1 MYPDLYRRFSRL
13 ISKYQL
19 KSITLD
25 LFDTIILRQIWP
37 EERQFLKVAA
47 AWLPLFQRAINP
59 NITSYELFSWRQYI
73 RHELLHIEHRYRPEC
88 KDTVRQPYFYEP
100 DLDLETWFSAIVTG
114 LSQKYQIQ
122 FTRRQIQ
129 TMVHEM
135 IALELQTEK
144 HYLRP
149 NRHLLAQLQQLRRTF
164 PDLKLYYVSD
174 MYLTPVQIQQL
185 LDYLDIDCF
194 DGGIISIQ
202 AHRTKATGQLFYH
215 LDAAQ
220 PFPEFFDLAH
230 NLHCGDN
237 FHSDYRMP
245 IQAGS
250 LAYHYRPLRARH
262 LRTLWGRFLVRRQQ
276 RFAHRHASRAFR
288 AAYQIQH
295 PSPSQI
301 WQQYGL
307 LFSQPL
313 AVFLHHLQLAA
324 KSSRK
329 TNFLMISSEATEFL
343 AVGKRLLPKTFSSSN
358 LATAPK
364 LNRRTMLRAIL
375 WYLAQHQPETNLHVI
390 TTLANSGELNG
401 SRREIYAFLFDQPYP
416 IGELTLN
423 ARTNQEFYHA
433 LLYDIAHA
441 APHYTRSLRNAYN
454 YVKRFLPHDNETP
467 LVLVD
472 VGWGGT
478 VQHLFTEFI
487 RLHGLS
493 TPIDGL
499 YIGYQQT
506 SHLRTDDTTAEGYLL
521 PDTYS
526 QHDRPL
532 WHAVLWEYIL
542 TNKPQF
548 REDASRL
555 RNIQIGLD
563 AGLDLFQKTHL
574 APFEYY
580 QKIVRPQVKR
590 FVTNPTRPEVQTI
603 GHLRFD
609 QGFARPSSFEI
620 VNFGYTPLK
629 LWRELLRHPRRTVRD
644 IIFQTNRWPGA
655 YINYYHLFGLRRL
668 LIIIGRLRGKA
679 QFF

>member
-1 MYPDLYRRFSRL
+1 MYPNLYRRFSRL
-13 ISKYQL
+13 IRQYQL

-25 LFDTIILRQIWP
+25 LFDTVILRRIWP

-47 AWLPLFQRAINP
+47 AWLPLFQQ
-59 NITSYELFSWRQYI
+59 NIDPDLTAYELFSWRQYI
-73 RHELLHIEHRYRPEC
+73 RHELLHIEHRYRPDC
-88 KDTVRQPYFYEP
+88 KDSVRRPYFYEP
-100 DLDLETWFSAIVTG
+100 DLELAPWFRTIVTS
-114 LSQKYQIQ
+114 LSQKYQVQ
-122 FTRRQIQ
+122 LSQRQVQAMTR
-129 TMVHEM
+129 EM
-135 IALELQTEK
+135 IALELQTEMR
-144 HYLRP
+144 YLRP
-149 NRHLLAQLQQLRRTF
+149 NRRLLQQLQQLRRTF

-174 MYLTPVQIQQL
+174 MYLTRTQIQQL
-185 LDYLDIDCF
+185 LDHLGIDCF
-194 DGGIISIQ
+194 DGGIVSIQ

-215 LDAAQ
+215 LDSAQ
-220 PFPEFFDLAH
+220 PFPTHFDLAH

-237 FHSDYRMP
+237 LHSDYRMA

-250 LAYHYRPLRARH
+250 LAYHYRPLRIRRM
-262 LRTLWGRFLVRRQQ
+262 RTLWGRYLVHRQ
-276 RFAHRHASRAFR
+276 RKIAHRHAARVFR
-288 AAYQIQH
+288 STYQIQH

-313 AVFLHHLQLAA
+313 AVFLHHLQLAT
-324 KSSRK
+324 KSSPQ

-343 AVGKRLLPKTFSSSN
+343 AVGKQLFPQTFTSSN
-358 LATAPK
+358 LTVAPK

-401 SRREIYAFLFDQPYP
+401 SRRELYAFFFDQPYP
-416 IGELTLN
+416 AGELTLN
-423 ARTNQEFYHA
+423 ARTDQEFYRG
-433 LLYDIAHA
+433 LLHDIAHA
-441 APHYTRSLRNAYN
+441 APRHTKSLRNAYN
-454 YVKRFLPHDNETP
+454 YVKRFLPSDSETP

-487 RLHGLS
+487 HLHGLS

-499 YIGYQQT
+499 YIGYHQT
-506 SHLRTDDTTAEGYLL
+506 SGLRTNDSTAEGYLM
-521 PDTYS
+521 PDTYG
-526 QHDRPL
+526 QVDRAL

-555 RNIQIGLD
+555 RNIQSGLT

-580 QKIVRPQVKR
+580 QSILRPQIKR

-609 QGFARPSSFEI
+609 HGFAQPISFEI

-644 IIFQTNRWPGA
+644 IIFQANHWPGA